1 MDEGLVNALKYLKK
15 YYFKK
20 PLIIVSAPGRVDFL
34 NTHQD
39 YKGLPVIPI
48 AINLRTY
55 IMVLGYSNDF
65 KVESINL
72 REMDEEYIDIFN
84 PYSFEIT
91 RERWFG
97 NYFRAVV
104 SALKKFFKL
113 KELKGIHVVVY
124 SDIPIG
130 SGLASSAA
138 LEVAFTKTLDII
150 YDLKL
155 KLKDIAEISYIAE
168 HDEYGIPCGRLDQYS
183 STFGDIIR
191 LETRPPYN
199 VQKISYREFKIIV
212 VDSGIRHSTG
222 AIHPVRQQEI
232 DSALRKLMTYGG
244 LPHYLCD
251 KLGYRYDEPKWEDI
265 GEEEIQPYLSI
276 LSENEAKRIIFTIKM
291 NKYTEIAVKIMLDK
305 ASISELRQ
313 FFNEKLLKEVL
324 RKTDW
329 KNILLGFIVNKQHEF
344 LRDLYEVSLPEI
356 ERIRDHI
363 LALKP
368 YGVKISGAGMGGS
381 LLVISKE
388 HSSKIIDVA
397 LKAGAS
403 QAWNVEIDDG
413 VKVHST

>member
-55 IMVLGYSNDF
+55 MMVLGYSNDF

-138 LEVAFTKTLDII
+138 LEVAFTKTLD
-150 YDLKL
+150 
-155 KLKDIAEISYIAE
+155 
-168 HDEYGIPCGRLDQYS
+168 
-183 STFGDIIR
+183 
-191 LETRPPYN
+191 
-199 VQKISYREFKIIV
+199 
-212 VDSGIRHSTG
+212 
-222 AIHPVRQQEI
+222 
-232 DSALRKLMTYGG
+232 
-244 LPHYLCD
+244 
-251 KLGYRYDEPKWEDI
+251 
-265 GEEEIQPYLSI
+265 
-276 LSENEAKRIIFTIKM
+276 
-291 NKYTEIAVKIMLDK
+291 
-305 ASISELRQ
+305 
-313 FFNEKLLKEVL
+313 
-324 RKTDW
+324 
-329 KNILLGFIVNKQHEF
+329 
-344 LRDLYEVSLPEI
+344 
-356 ERIRDHI
+356 
-363 LALKP
+363 
-368 YGVKISGAGMGGS
+368 
-381 LLVISKE
+381 
-388 HSSKIIDVA
+388 
-397 LKAGAS
+397 
-403 QAWNVEIDDG
+403 
-413 VKVHST
+413 